1 MDNAEIVKL
10 FWERSEDA
18 LREVRGKYEK
28 LCRYISM
35 RILNNPEDADECVNE
50 TYLRAWNSIP
60 PSKPN
65 SLSAFLGKIAR
76 NLSLDLYNKKRA
88 GKRGGGEPQAV
99 LEELSECIPSENSRD
114 IVEDIA
120 LRDALNSFLET
131 LPADTR
137 KIFMRRYWYMSEI
150 REIAHDY
157 NFSESKVKMSLAR
170 TREKLR
176 QFLEKEEID
185 I

>member
-1 MDNAEIVKL
+1 M
-10 FWERSEDA
+10 
-18 LREVRGKYEK
+18 
-28 LCRYISM
+28 
-35 RILNNPEDADECVNE
+35 
-50 TYLRAWNSIP
+50 
-60 PSKPN
+60 
-65 SLSAFLGKIAR
+65 
-76 NLSLDLYNKKRA
+76 YNKKRA

-99 LEELSECIPSENSRD
+99 LEELSECIPSENARD

-176 QFLEKEEID
+176 KFLEKEGID

>member
-1 MDNAEIVKL
+1 MDDAEIVKL
-10 FWERSEDA
+10 FYERSEDA

-35 RILNNPEDADECVNE
+35 KILNNPEDADECVNE

-60 PSKPN
+60 PSKPD
-65 SLSAFLGKIAR
+65 SLRAFLGKIAR

-88 GKRGGGEPQAV
+88 GKRGGEPQAV
-99 LEELSECIPSENSRD
+99 LDELVECIPSENARD
-114 IVEDIA
+114 IVDEIA
-120 LRDALNSFLET
+120 LRDALNAFLKT
-131 LPADTR
+131 LSADTR

-176 QFLEKEEID
+176 KFLEKEGIEI
-185 I
+185 

>member
-1 MDNAEIVKL
+1 MDDTEIVEL

-28 LCRYISM
+28 FCRYISM

-60 PSKPN
+60 PSKPD
-65 SLSAFLGKIAR
+65 SLRAFLGKIAR

-88 GKRGGGEPQAV
+88 AKRGGGEPEAV
-99 LEELSECIPSENSRD
+99 LEELAECIPSENARD

-120 LRDALNSFLET
+120 LRDALNAFLKT
-131 LPADTR
+131 LPADAR

-176 QFLEKEEID
+176 QFLEKEGID

>member
-1 MDNAEIVKL
+1 MDDAEIVKL
-10 FWERSEDA
+10 FYERSEDA

-28 LCRYISM
+28 FCRYISM
-35 RILNNPEDADECVNE
+35 RILNNPEEADECVNE

-60 PSKPN
+60 PSKPS
-65 SLSAFLGKIAR
+65 SLSAFLGKITR
-76 NLSLDLYNKKRA
+76 NLSLDVYNKKRA
-88 GKRGGGEPQAV
+88 AKRGGGEPEAV
-99 LEELSECIPSENSRD
+99 LEELAECIPSENSRD

-120 LRDALNSFLET
+120 LRDALNAFLKT
-131 LPADTR
+131 LSADTR

-150 REIAHDY
+150 REIAHDF

-176 QFLEKEEID
+176 LFLEKEGID

>member
-1 MDNAEIVKL
+1 MDDAEIVKL
-10 FWERSEDA
+10 FYERSEDA

-28 LCRYISM
+28 FCRYISM
-35 RILNNPEDADECVNE
+35 RILNNPEEADECVNE

-60 PSKPN
+60 PSKPS
-65 SLSAFLGKIAR
+65 SLSAFLGKITR
-76 NLSLDLYNKKRA
+76 NLSLDVYNKKRA
-88 GKRGGGEPQAV
+88 AKRGGGEPEAV
-99 LEELSECIPSENSRD
+99 LEELAECIPSENERD

-120 LRDALNSFLET
+120 LRDALNAFLKT

-157 NFSESKVKMSLAR
+157 NFSESKVKMTLAR

-176 QFLEKEEID
+176 QFLEKEGID

>member
-1 MDNAEIVKL
+1 MDDAEIVKL
-10 FWERSEDA
+10 FYERSEDA

-35 RILNNPEDADECVNE
+35 KILNNPEDADECVNE

-60 PSKPN
+60 PSKPD
-65 SLSAFLGKIAR
+65 SLRAFLGKIAR

-88 GKRGGGEPQAV
+88 GKRGGEPQAV
-99 LEELSECIPSENSRD
+99 LDELVECIPSENARD
-114 IVEDIA
+114 IVDEIA
-120 LRDALNSFLET
+120 LRDALNAFLKT
-131 LPADTR
+131 LSADTR

-157 NFSESKVKMSLAR
+157 NFSESKVKMTLAR

-176 QFLEKEEID
+176 KFLEKEGIEI
-185 I
+185 

>member
-1 MDNAEIVKL
+1 MDDTEIVEL

-28 LCRYISM
+28 FCRYISM
-35 RILNNPEDADECVNE
+35 RILNNPEEADECVNE

-60 PSKPN
+60 PNKPK
-65 SLSAFLGKIAR
+65 SLSAFLGKITR
-76 NLSLDLYNKKRA
+76 NLSLDVYNKKRA
-88 GKRGGGEPQAV
+88 AKRGGGEPQAV
-99 LEELSECIPSENSRD
+99 LEELAECIPSENSRD

-120 LRDALNSFLET
+120 LRDALNAFLKT
-131 LPADTR
+131 LSADTR

-150 REIAHDY
+150 REIAHDF

-176 QFLEKEEID
+176 LFLEKEGID